1 MWAHTCVD
9 RGSHTSAQLWAS
21 SVSVAPPFR
30 TKAARSR
37 MYVCVCECAS
47 ANDGARRLAAHRR
60 LFRSLAGCSAFAR
73 CRSSSLSPARQLSM
87 VSWCALGG
95 NCGCHAA
102 TAGATRRSQT
112 NRADYAL
119 GWKNKDVA
127 QVHMCLC
134 AWQTRI
140 RHVCVLWRCDSL
152 EVSRGFDN
160 IFSN

>member
-1 MWAHTCVD
+1 MRRPGQPHERTTLGVECFC
-9 RGSHTSAQLWAS
+9 GPPLFAQKLR
-21 SVSVAPPFR
+21 VR
-30 TKAARSR
+30 EC
-37 MYVCVCECAS
+37 MCVCAS
-47 ANDGARRLAAHRR
+47 VRVLTMAPDVWLRIGDYFAHS
-60 LFRSLAGCSAFAR
+60 LDALRSLGS
-73 CRSSSLSPARQLSM
+73 SSSLSPARQLSM

-102 TAGATRRSQT
+102 TAGATRRSQA

-140 RHVCVLWRCDSL
+140 RHVCVRACVLWRCDSL